1 MSERD
6 ELFNNQENK
15 EEKAQE
21 QTTTEEKGKS
31 TKEETK
37 NSTQE
42 TEDTQADN
50 NDEEA
55 SEEAQSQVQQSLI
68 EAKQELLKNER
79 VRNIVNNINNVVKK
93 IQTITHAIT
102 STIIGIGLFII
113 SPVGL
118 IIESLLIT
126 VLVISS
132 GVQVYGPNNM
142 VNDKVSTEAPN
153 VDFISGSEREHAI
166 GLYFA
171 NNGVNPSASA
181 YLAKAYGDN
190 HYINTTLDE
199 KCNTECLIKMVRNNE
214 ISNLAIGGYQV
225 SDTDQWKDASALL
238 MKAFK
243 SNKQWY
249 DSSIQLK
256 AMMDVVNALGHTE
269 GSTLFTL
276 DSTDTSGA
284 KTAVRSE
291 TDYDIAELV
300 KYIEENRSVGKM
312 LGSGLGKSRVN
323 GGKASDTSGFGDAS
337 YNDNKAKV
345 DGTGTYNPADGTIW
359 TDTRFEPHVARRQ
372 IGLPDSIA
380 PYAIDPTKVGLMWSD
395 EASWYLRCWDY
406 ANCTD
411 FASNMAARLW
421 SKDGQPAEN
430 VMGNGGQVTSF
441 WQQKGVPKVSTPS
454 VGEVFSVDYAP
465 GLAGHTG
472 IVSHIF
478 EDGTMLIIEQNVAGW
493 SGAENGSPRTWN
505 WRIIPASEWQSGRWS
520 FTSFHSSGWTLKVG
534 YVK

>member
-6 ELFNNQENK
+6 ELLNYQETENK
-15 EEKAQE
+15 ETTQE
-21 QTTTEEKGKS
+21 QNTSEELETTKEQDNTEEQ
-31 TKEETK
+31 TEE
-37 NSTQE
+37 QE
-42 TEDTQADN
+42 SQIQENVDKQR
-50 NDEEA
+50 
-55 SEEAQSQVQQSLI
+55 QSKVNEKVQG
-68 EAKQELLKNER
+68 
-79 VRNIVNNINNVVKK
+79 IVDGINNAVKR
-93 IQTITHAIT
+93 IQMIGHMILSIIT
-102 STIIGIGLFII
+102 GIVLFLI

-118 IIESLLIT
+118 IIEALLIT
-126 VLVISS
+126 ILVVSS
-132 GVQVYGPNNM
+132 GAQVYGPNNM
-142 VNDKVSTEAPN
+142 QNDKVSTEAPD

-181 YLAKAYGDN
+181 YLAKSFQDN
-190 HYINTTLDE
+190 HYINTTLDSN
-199 KCNTECLIKMVRNNE
+199 CNTECLIKMIQNNE
-214 ISNLAIGGYQV
+214 ISNLSIGGYQAT
-225 SDTDQWKDASALL
+225 DTEQWKDASNVV
-238 MKAFK
+238 MKAYK
-243 SNKQWY
+243 ANKQWY
-249 DSSIQLK
+249 NSSIQLK

-269 GSTLFTL
+269 GSKLFTL
-276 DSTDTSGA
+276 DSEDISGA

-291 TDYDIAELV
+291 EDYDLTELV
-300 KYIEENRSVGKM
+300 KYINDNRSIGKM

-337 YNDNKAKV
+337 YNDGTVKV
-345 DGTGTYNPADGTIW
+345 DGTGTYNPADGSIW

-380 PYAIDPTKVGLMWSD
+380 PYAIDPTKVGLLWSD
-395 EASWYLRCWDY
+395 EASWYLKCYDW

-411 FASNMAARLW
+411 FSANIAARLW

-441 WQQKGVPKVSTPS
+441 WQKKGIPKIDIPKA
-454 VGEVFSVDYAP
+454 GNIFSVEYGP

-472 IVSHIF
+472 CVSHVF
-478 EDGTMLIIEQNVAGW
+478 EDGTILIIEQNVAGW

-505 WRIIPASEWQSGRWS
+505 WRILRPEEWQGKYT
-520 FTSFHSSGWTLKVG
+520 FTDFAAAGYTLKIG

>member
-6 ELFNNQENK
+6 EVLNHQEEENK
-15 EEKAQE
+15 EVTQE
-21 QTTTEEKGKS
+21 QNTSEELENKKEQDTTEEQES
-31 TKEETK
+31 QEQEEI
-37 NSTQE
+37 QE
-42 TEDTQADN
+42 NVDKQRQNKINEK
-50 NDEEA
+50 
-55 SEEAQSQVQQSLI
+55 VQGL
-68 EAKQELLKNER
+68 
-79 VRNIVNNINNVVKK
+79 VNNINNAVKK
-93 IQTITHAIT
+93 IQMIVHAILN
-102 STIIGIGLFII
+102 TIIGIGLFLI

-118 IIESLLIT
+118 IVEALLIT

-132 GVQVYGPNNM
+132 GAQVYGPNNM
-142 VNDKVSTEAPN
+142 QNDKVSTEAPD

-181 YLAKAYGDN
+181 YLAKSFKDN
-190 HYINTTLDE
+190 HYINTTLDSN
-199 KCNTECLIKMVRNNE
+199 CNTECLIKMIQNNE
-214 ISNLAIGGYQV
+214 ISNLSIGGYQAT
-225 SDTDQWKDASALL
+225 DTEQWKDASNVV
-238 MKAFK
+238 MKAYK
-243 SNKQWY
+243 ANKQWY
-249 DSSIQLK
+249 NSSIQLK

-269 GSTLFTL
+269 GSKLFTL
-276 DSTDTSGA
+276 DSEDISGA

-291 TDYDIAELV
+291 EDYDLTELV
-300 KYIEENRSVGKM
+300 KYINDNRSVGKM

-337 YNDNKAKV
+337 YNDGTVKV
-345 DGTGTYNPADGTIW
+345 DGTGTYNPADGAIW

-380 PYAIDPTKVGLMWSD
+380 PYAIDPTKVGLLWSD
-395 EASWYLRCWDY
+395 EASWYLRCYDY

-411 FASNMAARLW
+411 FSSNMAARLW

-441 WQQKGVPKVSTPS
+441 WEKKGIPKVNVPS
-454 VGEVFSVDYAP
+454 AGAVFSVEYGP

-472 IVSHIF
+472 IVSHVF
-478 EDGTMLIIEQNVAGW
+478 EDGTILIIEQNVAGW

-505 WRIIPASEWQSGRWS
+505 WRILRPEEWQGKYT
-520 FTSFHSSGWTLKVG
+520 FTDFAAAGYTLKIG

>member
-6 ELFNNQENK
+6 ELLNYQETENK
-15 EEKAQE
+15 ETTQE
-21 QTTTEEKGKS
+21 QNTSEELETTKEQDNTEEQ
-31 TKEETK
+31 TEE
-37 NSTQE
+37 QE
-42 TEDTQADN
+42 SQIQENVDKQR
-50 NDEEA
+50 
-55 SEEAQSQVQQSLI
+55 QSKVNEKVQG
-68 EAKQELLKNER
+68 
-79 VRNIVNNINNVVKK
+79 IVDGINNAVKR
-93 IQTITHAIT
+93 IQMIGHMILSIIT
-102 STIIGIGLFII
+102 GIVLFLI

-118 IIESLLIT
+118 IIEALLIT
-126 VLVISS
+126 ILVVSS
-132 GVQVYGPNNM
+132 GAQVYGPNNM
-142 VNDKVSTEAPN
+142 QNDKVSTEAPD

-181 YLAKAYGDN
+181 YLAKSFKDN
-190 HYINTTLDE
+190 HYINTTLDSN
-199 KCNTECLIKMVRNNE
+199 CNTECLIKMIQNNE
-214 ISNLAIGGYQV
+214 ISNLSIGGYQAT
-225 SDTDQWKDASALL
+225 DTEQWKDASNVV
-238 MKAFK
+238 MKAYK
-243 SNKQWY
+243 ANKQWY
-249 DSSIQLK
+249 NSSIQLK

-269 GSTLFTL
+269 GSKLFTL
-276 DSTDTSGA
+276 DSEDISGA

-291 TDYDIAELV
+291 EDYDLTELV
-300 KYIEENRSVGKM
+300 KYINDNRSIGKM

-337 YNDNKAKV
+337 YNDGTVKV
-345 DGTGTYNPADGTIW
+345 DGTGTYNPADGSIW

-380 PYAIDPTKVGLMWSD
+380 PYAIDPTKVGLLWSD
-395 EASWYLRCWDY
+395 EASWYLKCYDW

-411 FASNMAARLW
+411 FSANIAARLW

-441 WQQKGVPKVSTPS
+441 WQKKGIPKIDIPKA
-454 VGEVFSVDYAP
+454 GNIFSVEYGP

-472 IVSHIF
+472 CVSHVF
-478 EDGTMLIIEQNVAGW
+478 EDGTILIIEQNVAGW

-505 WRIIPASEWQSGRWS
+505 WRILRPEEWQGKYT
-520 FTSFHSSGWTLKVG
+520 FTDFAAAGYTLKIG

>member
-6 ELFNNQENK
+6 ELLNYQEQEEITKEQKETTQEQNTSETTQEPNDTEEQESQEQQEEIQENVDK
-15 EEKAQE
+15 QRQSKVNEK
-21 QTTTEEKGKS
+21 
-31 TKEETK
+31 
-37 NSTQE
+37 
-42 TEDTQADN
+42 
-50 NDEEA
+50 
-55 SEEAQSQVQQSLI
+55 VQGL
-68 EAKQELLKNER
+68 
-79 VRNIVNNINNVVKK
+79 VNNINNAVKR
-93 IQTITHAIT
+93 IQMIGHMIL
-102 STIIGIGLFII
+102 STIIGIGLFLI
-113 SPVGL
+113 SPIGL
-118 IIESLLIT
+118 IIEALLIT

-132 GVQVYGPNNM
+132 GTQVYGPNNM
-142 VNDKVSTEAPN
+142 QNDKVSTEAPD

-181 YLAKAYGDN
+181 YLAKSFKDN
-190 HYINTTLDE
+190 HYINTTLDSN
-199 KCNTECLIKMVRNNE
+199 CNTECLIKMIQNSE
-214 ISNLAIGGYQV
+214 ISNLSIGGYQAT
-225 SDTDQWKDASALL
+225 DTEQWKDATNIV
-238 MKAFK
+238 MKAYK
-243 SNKQWY
+243 ANKQWY
-249 DSSIQLK
+249 NSSIQLK

-269 GSTLFTL
+269 GSKLFTL
-276 DSTDTSGA
+276 DSEDISGA

-291 TDYDIAELV
+291 EDYDLTELV
-300 KYIEENRSVGKM
+300 KYINDNRSVGKM

-337 YNDNKAKV
+337 YNDGTVKV
-345 DGTGTYNPADGTIW
+345 DGTGTYNPADGAIW

-380 PYAIDPTKVGLMWSD
+380 PYAIDPTKVGLLWSD
-395 EASWYLRCWDY
+395 EASWVLRCYDY

-411 FASNMAARLW
+411 YSSNMAYRLW

-441 WQQKGVPKVSTPS
+441 WEKKGVPKINVPKR
-454 VGEVFSVDYAP
+454 GNVFSVEYGP

-472 IVSHIF
+472 IVSHVF
-478 EDGTMLIIEQNVAGW
+478 EDGTMLIAEQNVAGW

-520 FTSFHSSGWTLKVG
+520 FTDFEAAGYQLKIG

>member
-6 ELFNNQENK
+6 ELLNYQE
-15 EEKAQE
+15 
-21 QTTTEEKGKS
+21 
-31 TKEETK
+31 KEETTK
-37 NSTQE
+37 EQKETTQE
-42 TEDTQADN
+42 QNTLEATREQNNTEEQESQEQQ
-50 NDEEA
+50 EEIQ
-55 SEEAQSQVQQSLI
+55 ENVDKQRQNKINEKVQGL
-68 EAKQELLKNER
+68 
-79 VRNIVNNINNVVKK
+79 VNNINNAVKR
-93 IQTITHAIT
+93 IQMIVHAIL
-102 STIIGIGLFII
+102 STIIGIGLFLI

-118 IIESLLIT
+118 IIEALLIT

-132 GVQVYGPNNM
+132 GAQVYGPNNM
-142 VNDKVSTEAPN
+142 QNDKVSTEAPD

-171 NNGVNPSASA
+171 NNGVNLSASA
-181 YLAKAYGDN
+181 YLAKSFKDN
-190 HYINTTLDE
+190 HYINTTLDS
-199 KCNTECLIKMVRNNE
+199 KCDTECLVKMIQNNE
-214 ISNLAIGGYQV
+214 ISNLSIGGYQAT
-225 SDTDQWKDASALL
+225 DTEQWKDATNIV
-238 MKAFK
+238 MKAYK
-243 SNKQWY
+243 ANKQWY
-249 DSSIQLK
+249 NSAIQLK

-269 GSTLFTL
+269 GSKLFTL
-276 DSTDTSGA
+276 DSEDISGA

-291 TDYDIAELV
+291 EDYDLTELV
-300 KYIEENRSVGKM
+300 KYINDNRSVGKM

-337 YNDNKAKV
+337 YNDGTVKV
-345 DGTGTYNPADGTIW
+345 DGTGTYNPADGSIW

-380 PYAIDPTKVGLMWSD
+380 PYAIDPTKVGLLWSD
-395 EASWYLRCWDY
+395 EASWYLKCFDW

-411 FASNMAARLW
+411 FSANIAARLW

-430 VMGNGGQVTSF
+430 VMGNGGQVTSH
-441 WQQKGVPKVSTPS
+441 WQQKGVPKVNTPKR
-454 VGEVFSVDYAP
+454 GNVFSVEYGP

-472 IVSHIF
+472 IVSHVF

-520 FTSFHSSGWTLKVG
+520 FTDFEAAGYQLKIG

>member
-6 ELFNNQENK
+6 EILKDKENQTPADQTEQTPIEEVPQQK
-15 EEKAQE
+15 EEEHQQE
-21 QTTTEEKGKS
+21 E
-31 TKEETK
+31 
-37 NSTQE
+37 
-42 TEDTQADN
+42 
-50 NDEEA
+50 
-55 SEEAQSQVQQSLI
+55 VQQPEQPNTDI
-68 EAKQELLKNER
+68 QKQVNQITDELMQDEFISNVVNR
-79 VRNIVNNINNVVKK
+79 VNNVVKK
-93 IQTITHAIT
+93 IQHVVHTITHVLMSIVT
-102 STIIGIGLFII
+102 FLI

-118 IIESLLIT
+118 IGEGLLI
-126 VLVISS
+126 VLLVVSS
-132 GVQVYGPNNM
+132 ALQVYGPNTM
-142 VNDKVSTEAPN
+142 TNDKLSTEAPN
-153 VDFISGSEREHAI
+153 VDFIKGEEREHAI

-190 HYINTTLDE
+190 HYSNITIPDD
-199 KCNTECLIKMVRNNE
+199 CNTSCLVTKLKNGE
-214 ISNLAIGGYQV
+214 LTGLSIGGYQAT
-225 SDTDQWKDASALL
+225 DTDQWKDASALVL
-238 MKAFK
+238 RAYKA
-243 SNKQWY
+243 NKQWY
-249 DSSIQLK
+249 DSSVQLK

-269 GSTLFTL
+269 GATLFTL
-276 DSTDTSGA
+276 DSTDISGA

-291 TDYDIAELV
+291 TDYDIAELT

-323 GGKASDTSGFGDAS
+323 GGKASDTSGFGNAS
-337 YNDNKAKV
+337 YNDDTVKV
-345 DGTGTYNPADGTIW
+345 DGTGTYNPADGAIW

-380 PYAIDPTKVGLMWSD
+380 PYAIDPTKVGLLWSD
-395 EASWYLRCWDY
+395 EASWSLRCYDY

-411 FASNMAARLW
+411 GTANLIYRMW

-441 WQQKGVPKVSTPS
+441 WQQKGVPKVNTPS
-454 VGEVFSVDYAP
+454 AGNIFSVEYGP

-472 IVSHIF
+472 VVSHVF
-478 EDGTMLIIEQNVAGW
+478 EDGTMLIWEQNVAGW

-505 WRIIPASEWQSGRWS
+505 WRILRPEEWQGRYT
-520 FTSFHSSGWTLKVG
+520 FTDFRSAGYTLKIG

>member
-6 ELFNNQENK
+6 ELLNHQEQEETTKEQKETTQEQNTSETTQEPNDTEEQESQEQEVQENVDK
-15 EEKAQE
+15 QRQNKINEK
-21 QTTTEEKGKS
+21 
-31 TKEETK
+31 
-37 NSTQE
+37 
-42 TEDTQADN
+42 
-50 NDEEA
+50 
-55 SEEAQSQVQQSLI
+55 VQGL
-68 EAKQELLKNER
+68 
-79 VRNIVNNINNVVKK
+79 VNNINNVVKR
-93 IQTITHAIT
+93 IQMIGHMIL
-102 STIIGIGLFII
+102 STIIGIGLFLI
-113 SPVGL
+113 SPIGL
-118 IIESLLIT
+118 IIEALLIA

-142 VNDKVSTEAPN
+142 QNDKVSTEAPD
-153 VDFISGSEREHAI
+153 VDFISGSEREYAI

-181 YLAKAYGDN
+181 YLAKSFKDN
-190 HYINTTLDE
+190 HYINMTLDS
-199 KCNTECLIKMVRNNE
+199 KCDTECLVKMIQNNE
-214 ISNLAIGGYQV
+214 ISNLSIGGYQAT
-225 SDTDQWKDASALL
+225 DTEQWKDASDIV
-238 MKAFK
+238 MKAYK
-243 SNKQWY
+243 ANKQWY
-249 DSSIQLK
+249 NSAIQLK
-256 AMMDVVNALGHTE
+256 AMMDVVNKLGHTE
-269 GSTLFTL
+269 GSKLFTL
-276 DSTDTSGA
+276 DSEDISGA

-291 TDYDIAELV
+291 EDYDLTELV
-300 KYIEENRSVGKM
+300 KYINNNRSVGKM

-345 DGTGTYNPADGTIW
+345 DGTGTYNPADGSIW

-395 EASWYLRCWDY
+395 EASWILKCYDF

-411 FASNMAARLW
+411 GTANFAYRLW

-441 WQQKGVPKVSTPS
+441 WQKKGVPKINVPKR
-454 VGEVFSVDYAP
+454 GNVFSVEYGP

-472 IVSHIF
+472 IVSHVF
-478 EDGTMLIIEQNVAGW
+478 EDGTMLIWEQNVAGW

-505 WRIIPASEWQSGRWS
+505 WRIIPTSEWQSGRWS
-520 FTSFHSSGWTLKVG
+520 FTDFEAAGYQLKIG

>member
-6 ELFNNQENK
+6 ELLNYQETENK
-15 EEKAQE
+15 ETTQE
-21 QTTTEEKGKS
+21 QNTSEELETTKEQDTTEEQ
-31 TKEETK
+31 TEE
-37 NSTQE
+37 QE
-42 TEDTQADN
+42 SQIQENVDRQR
-50 NDEEA
+50 
-55 SEEAQSQVQQSLI
+55 QSKVNEKVQG
-68 EAKQELLKNER
+68 
-79 VRNIVNNINNVVKK
+79 IVDGINNAVKR
-93 IQTITHAIT
+93 IQMIGHMILSIIT
-102 STIIGIGLFII
+102 GIVLFLI

-118 IIESLLIT
+118 IIEALLIT
-126 VLVISS
+126 ILVVSS
-132 GVQVYGPNNM
+132 GAQVYGPNNM
-142 VNDKVSTEAPN
+142 QNDKVSTEAPD

-181 YLAKAYGDN
+181 YLAKSFKDN
-190 HYINTTLDE
+190 HYINTTLDSN
-199 KCNTECLIKMVRNNE
+199 CNTECLIKMIRNNE
-214 ISNLAIGGYQV
+214 ISNLSIGGYQAT
-225 SDTDQWKDASALL
+225 DTEQWKDASALL
-238 MKAFK
+238 MKAFRA
-243 SNKQWY
+243 NKQWY
-249 DSSIQLK
+249 NSSIQLK

-269 GSTLFTL
+269 GSKLFTL
-276 DSTDTSGA
+276 DSEDISGA

-291 TDYDIAELV
+291 EDYDLTELV
-300 KYIEENRSVGKM
+300 KYINDNRSVGKM

-337 YNDNKAKV
+337 YNDGTVKV
-345 DGTGTYNPADGTIW
+345 DGTGTYNPADGAIW

-380 PYAIDPTKVGLMWSD
+380 PYAIDPTKVGLLWSD
-395 EASWYLRCWDY
+395 EASWYLRCYDY

-411 FASNMAARLW
+411 GAANLAYRMW

-454 VGEVFSVDYAP
+454 VGEVFSVEYGP

-472 IVSHIF
+472 IVSHVF
-478 EDGTMLIIEQNVAGW
+478 EDGTMLIWEQNVAGW
-493 SGAENGSPRTWN
+493 SGAENNSPRTWN

-520 FTSFHSSGWTLKVG
+520 FTSFHSSGWTLKIG

>member
-6 ELFNNQENK
+6 ELLNYQETENK
-15 EEKAQE
+15 ETTQE
-21 QTTTEEKGKS
+21 QNTSEELETTKEQDTTEE
-31 TKEETK
+31 
-37 NSTQE
+37 
-42 TEDTQADN
+42 
-50 NDEEA
+50 
-55 SEEAQSQVQQSLI
+55 QSQEQESQIQENVDRQRQSKVNEKVQG
-68 EAKQELLKNER
+68 
-79 VRNIVNNINNVVKK
+79 IVDGINNAVKR
-93 IQTITHAIT
+93 IQMIGHMILSIIT
-102 STIIGIGLFII
+102 GIVLFLI
-113 SPVGL
+113 SPIGL
-118 IIESLLIT
+118 IIEALLIT

-132 GVQVYGPNNM
+132 GAQVYGPNNM
-142 VNDKVSTEAPN
+142 QNDKVSTEAPD

-181 YLAKAYGDN
+181 YLAKSFKDN
-190 HYINTTLDE
+190 HYINTTLDSN
-199 KCNTECLIKMVRNNE
+199 CNTECLIKMIRNNE
-214 ISNLAIGGYQV
+214 ISNLSIGGYQAT
-225 SDTDQWKDASALL
+225 DTEQWKDASNVV
-238 MKAFK
+238 MKAYK
-243 SNKQWY
+243 ANKQWY
-249 DSSIQLK
+249 NSSIQLK

-269 GSTLFTL
+269 GSKLFTL
-276 DSTDTSGA
+276 DSEDISGA

-291 TDYDIAELV
+291 EDYDLTELV
-300 KYIEENRSVGKM
+300 KYINDNRSVGKM

-337 YNDNKAKV
+337 YNDGTVKV
-345 DGTGTYNPADGTIW
+345 DGTGTYNPADGAIW

-380 PYAIDPTKVGLMWSD
+380 PYAIDPTKVGLLWSD
-395 EASWYLRCWDY
+395 EASWYLRCYDY

-411 FASNMAARLW
+411 FSANIAARLW

-441 WQQKGVPKVSTPS
+441 WQKKGIPKIDTPKA
-454 VGEVFSVDYAP
+454 GNIFSVEYGP

-472 IVSHIF
+472 CVSHVF

-505 WRIIPASEWQSGRWS
+505 WRILRPEEWQGKYT
-520 FTSFHSSGWTLKVG
+520 FTDFAAAGYTLKIG

>member
-6 ELFNNQENK
+6 ELLNHQEQEETTKEQKETTLEQNTSETTQEQNNAEEQESQEQQEEIQENVDK
-15 EEKAQE
+15 QRQSKVNEK
-21 QTTTEEKGKS
+21 
-31 TKEETK
+31 
-37 NSTQE
+37 
-42 TEDTQADN
+42 
-50 NDEEA
+50 
-55 SEEAQSQVQQSLI
+55 VQGL
-68 EAKQELLKNER
+68 
-79 VRNIVNNINNVVKK
+79 VNNINNAVKR
-93 IQTITHAIT
+93 IQMIGHMVL
-102 STIIGIGLFII
+102 STIIGIGLFLI
-113 SPVGL
+113 SPIGL
-118 IIESLLIT
+118 IIEALLII

-132 GVQVYGPNNM
+132 GAQVYGPNNM
-142 VNDKVSTEAPN
+142 QNDKVSTEAPD

-181 YLAKAYGDN
+181 YLAKSFKDN
-190 HYINTTLDE
+190 HYINTTLDSN
-199 KCNTECLIKMVRNNE
+199 CNTECLIKMIQNNE
-214 ISNLAIGGYQV
+214 ISNLSIGGYQAT
-225 SDTDQWKDASALL
+225 DTEQWKDASNIV
-238 MKAFK
+238 MKAYK
-243 SNKQWY
+243 ANKQWY
-249 DSSIQLK
+249 NSSIQLK

-269 GSTLFTL
+269 GSKLFTL
-276 DSTDTSGA
+276 DSEDISGA

-291 TDYDIAELV
+291 EDYDLTELV
-300 KYIEENRSVGKM
+300 KYINDNRSVGKM

-337 YNDNKAKV
+337 YNDGTVKV
-345 DGTGTYNPADGTIW
+345 DGTGTYNPADGSIW

-380 PYAIDPTKVGLMWSD
+380 PYAIDPTKVGLLWSD
-395 EASWYLRCWDY
+395 EASWYLKCFDW

-411 FASNMAARLW
+411 FSANIAARLW

-430 VMGNGGQVTSF
+430 VMGNGGQVTSH
-441 WQQKGVPKVSTPS
+441 WQQKGVPKVNTPKR
-454 VGEVFSVDYAP
+454 GNVFSVEYGP

-472 IVSHIF
+472 IVSHVF

-520 FTSFHSSGWTLKVG
+520 FTDFEAAGYQLKIG

>member
-6 ELFNNQENK
+6 ELLNYQETENK
-15 EEKAQE
+15 ETTQE
-21 QTTTEEKGKS
+21 QNTSEELETTKEQDTTKEQTEE
-31 TKEETK
+31 
-37 NSTQE
+37 QE
-42 TEDTQADN
+42 SQIQENVDRQR
-50 NDEEA
+50 
-55 SEEAQSQVQQSLI
+55 QSKVNEKVQG
-68 EAKQELLKNER
+68 
-79 VRNIVNNINNVVKK
+79 IVDGINNAVKK
-93 IQTITHAIT
+93 IQMIGHMIL
-102 STIIGIGLFII
+102 STIMGIVLFLI
-113 SPVGL
+113 SPIGL
-118 IIESLLIT
+118 IIEALLIT
-126 VLVISS
+126 VLVVSS
-132 GVQVYGPNNM
+132 GTQVYGPNNM
-142 VNDKVSTEAPN
+142 INDKVSTEAPD

-181 YLAKAYGDN
+181 YLAKSFKDN
-190 HYINTTLDE
+190 HYINTTLDSN
-199 KCNTECLIKMVRNNE
+199 CNTECLIKMIRNNE
-214 ISNLAIGGYQV
+214 ISNLSIGGYQAT
-225 SDTDQWKDASALL
+225 DTEQWKDASNVV
-238 MKAFK
+238 MKAYK
-243 SNKQWY
+243 ANKQWY
-249 DSSIQLK
+249 NSSIQLK

-269 GSTLFTL
+269 GSKLFTL
-276 DSTDTSGA
+276 DSEDISGA

-291 TDYDIAELV
+291 EDYDLTELV
-300 KYIEENRSVGKM
+300 KYINDNRSVGKM

-337 YNDNKAKV
+337 YNDGTVKV
-345 DGTGTYNPADGTIW
+345 DGTGTYNPADGSIW

-380 PYAIDPTKVGLMWSD
+380 PYAIDPTKVGLLWSD
-395 EASWYLRCWDY
+395 EASWVLRCYDY

-411 FASNMAARLW
+411 GVANMAYRLW

-441 WQQKGVPKVSTPS
+441 WQKKGVPKVNTPKR
-454 VGEVFSVDYAP
+454 GNVFSVDYAP

-472 IVSHIF
+472 IVSHVF
-478 EDGTMLIIEQNVAGW
+478 EDGTMLIWEQNVAGW

-520 FTSFHSSGWTLKVG
+520 FTDFEAAGYQLKIG

>member
-6 ELFNNQENK
+6 ELLNYQETENK
-15 EEKAQE
+15 ETTQE
-21 QTTTEEKGKS
+21 QNTSEELETTKEQDTTEEQ
-31 TKEETK
+31 TEE
-37 NSTQE
+37 QE
-42 TEDTQADN
+42 SQIQENIDKQR
-50 NDEEA
+50 
-55 SEEAQSQVQQSLI
+55 QSKVNEKVQGL
-68 EAKQELLKNER
+68 
-79 VRNIVNNINNVVKK
+79 VNNINNAVKR
-93 IQTITHAIT
+93 IQMIGHMIL
-102 STIIGIGLFII
+102 STIIGIGLFLI

-118 IIESLLIT
+118 IIEALLIT

-132 GVQVYGPNNM
+132 GTQVYGPNNM
-142 VNDKVSTEAPN
+142 QNDKVSTEAPD

-181 YLAKAYGDN
+181 YLAKSFKDN
-190 HYINTTLDE
+190 HYINTTLDSN
-199 KCNTECLIKMVRNNE
+199 CNTECLIKMIRNNE
-214 ISNLAIGGYQV
+214 ISNLSIGGYQAT
-225 SDTDQWKDASALL
+225 DTEQWKDASALL

-243 SNKQWY
+243 ANKQWY
-249 DSSIQLK
+249 NSSIQLK

-269 GSTLFTL
+269 GSKLFTL
-276 DSTDTSGA
+276 DSEDISGA

-291 TDYDIAELV
+291 EDYDLTELV
-300 KYIEENRSVGKM
+300 KYINDNRSVGKM

-345 DGTGTYNPADGTIW
+345 DGTGTYNPADGAIW

-380 PYAIDPTKVGLMWSD
+380 PYAIDPTKVGLLWSD
-395 EASWYLRCWDY
+395 EASWYLRCYDY

-411 FASNMAARLW
+411 FSSNMAARLW

-441 WQQKGVPKVSTPS
+441 WQQKGVPKVNTPKR
-454 VGEVFSVDYAP
+454 GNVFSVEYGP

-472 IVSHIF
+472 IVSHVF

-505 WRIIPASEWQSGRWS
+505 WRIIPTSEWQSGRWS
-520 FTSFHSSGWTLKVG
+520 FTDFEAAGYQLKIG

>member
-6 ELFNNQENK
+6 ELLNYQETENK
-15 EEKAQE
+15 ETTQE
-21 QTTTEEKGKS
+21 QNTSEELETTKEQDTTEEQ
-31 TKEETK
+31 TEE
-37 NSTQE
+37 QE
-42 TEDTQADN
+42 SQIQENVDRQR
-50 NDEEA
+50 
-55 SEEAQSQVQQSLI
+55 QSKVNEKVQG
-68 EAKQELLKNER
+68 
-79 VRNIVNNINNVVKK
+79 IVDGINNAVKR
-93 IQTITHAIT
+93 IQMIGHMILSIIT
-102 STIIGIGLFII
+102 GIVLFLI

-118 IIESLLIT
+118 IIEALLIT
-126 VLVISS
+126 ILVVSS
-132 GVQVYGPNNM
+132 GAQVYGPNNM
-142 VNDKVSTEAPN
+142 QNDKVSTEAPD

-181 YLAKAYGDN
+181 YLAKSFKDN
-190 HYINTTLDE
+190 HYINTTLDSN
-199 KCNTECLIKMVRNNE
+199 CNTECLIKMIRNNE
-214 ISNLAIGGYQV
+214 ISNLSIGGYQAT
-225 SDTDQWKDASALL
+225 DTEQWKDASALL

-243 SNKQWY
+243 ANKQWY
-249 DSSIQLK
+249 NSSIQLK

-269 GSTLFTL
+269 GSKLFTL
-276 DSTDTSGA
+276 DSEDISGA

-291 TDYDIAELV
+291 EDYDLTELV
-300 KYIEENRSVGKM
+300 KYINDNRSVGKM

-337 YNDNKAKV
+337 YNDGTVKV
-345 DGTGTYNPADGTIW
+345 DGTGTYNPADGAIW

-380 PYAIDPTKVGLMWSD
+380 PYAIDPTKVGLLWSD
-395 EASWYLRCWDY
+395 EASWYLRCYDY

-411 FASNMAARLW
+411 FSSNMAARLW

-441 WQQKGVPKVSTPS
+441 WEKKGIPKVNVPS
-454 VGEVFSVDYAP
+454 AGAVFSVEYGP

-472 IVSHIF
+472 IVSHVF
-478 EDGTMLIIEQNVAGW
+478 EDGTILIIEQNVAGW

-505 WRIIPASEWQSGRWS
+505 WRILRPEEWQGKYT
-520 FTSFHSSGWTLKVG
+520 FTDFRSAGYTLKIG

>member
-6 ELFNNQENK
+6 ELLNYQEKNETTKQQEETTQEQDTSETTQEQNNTEEQETQEQEEIQENVDK
-15 EEKAQE
+15 QRQNKVNEK
-21 QTTTEEKGKS
+21 
-31 TKEETK
+31 
-37 NSTQE
+37 
-42 TEDTQADN
+42 
-50 NDEEA
+50 
-55 SEEAQSQVQQSLI
+55 VQGL
-68 EAKQELLKNER
+68 
-79 VRNIVNNINNVVKK
+79 VNNINNAVKR
-93 IQTITHAIT
+93 IQMIGHMIL
-102 STIIGIGLFII
+102 STIIGIGLFLI
-113 SPVGL
+113 SPIGL
-118 IIESLLIT
+118 IIEALLIT

-132 GVQVYGPNNM
+132 GAQVYGPNSM
-142 VNDKVSTEAPN
+142 QNDKVSIEAPD

-181 YLAKAYGDN
+181 YLAKSFKDN
-190 HYINTTLDE
+190 HYINMTLDS
-199 KCNTECLIKMVRNNE
+199 KCDTECLIKMIRNNE
-214 ISNLAIGGYQV
+214 ISNLSIGGYQAT
-225 SDTDQWKDASALL
+225 DTEQWKDATNIV
-238 MKAFK
+238 MKAYK
-243 SNKQWY
+243 ANKQWY
-249 DSSIQLK
+249 NSSIQLK

-269 GSTLFTL
+269 GSKLFTL
-276 DSTDTSGA
+276 DSEDISGA

-291 TDYDIAELV
+291 EDYDLTELV
-300 KYIEENRSVGKM
+300 KYINDNRSVGKM

-395 EASWYLRCWDY
+395 EASWILRCYDY

-411 FASNMAARLW
+411 YASNMAYRLW

-441 WQQKGVPKVSTPS
+441 WQQKGVPKITIPKR
-454 VGEVFSVDYAP
+454 GNVFSVDYAP

-472 IVSHIF
+472 IVSHVF
-478 EDGTMLIIEQNVAGW
+478 EDGTMLIAEQNVAGW

-520 FTSFHSSGWTLKVG
+520 FTDFEAAGYQLKIG

>member
-6 ELFNNQENK
+6 ELLNYQETENK
-15 EEKAQE
+15 ETTQE
-21 QTTTEEKGKS
+21 QNTSEELETTKEQDTTEKQTEEQESQIQENVDRQRQSKVNEK
-31 TKEETK
+31 
-37 NSTQE
+37 
-42 TEDTQADN
+42 
-50 NDEEA
+50 
-55 SEEAQSQVQQSLI
+55 VQG
-68 EAKQELLKNER
+68 
-79 VRNIVNNINNVVKK
+79 IVDGINNTVKK
-93 IQTITHAIT
+93 IQMIGHMILSIIT
-102 STIIGIGLFII
+102 GIVLFLI

-118 IIESLLIT
+118 IIEALLIT
-126 VLVISS
+126 ILVVSS
-132 GVQVYGPNNM
+132 GAQVYGPNNM
-142 VNDKVSTEAPN
+142 INDKVSTEAPD

-181 YLAKAYGDN
+181 YLAKSFKDN
-190 HYINTTLDE
+190 HYINTTLDSN
-199 KCNTECLIKMVRNNE
+199 CNTECLIKMIRNNE
-214 ISNLAIGGYQV
+214 ISNLSIGGYQAT
-225 SDTDQWKDASALL
+225 DTEQWKDASNVV
-238 MKAFK
+238 MKAYK
-243 SNKQWY
+243 ANKQWY
-249 DSSIQLK
+249 NSSIQLK

-269 GSTLFTL
+269 GSKLFTL
-276 DSTDTSGA
+276 DSEDISGA

-291 TDYDIAELV
+291 EDYDLTELV
-300 KYIEENRSVGKM
+300 KYINDNRSVGKM

-345 DGTGTYNPADGTIW
+345 DGTGTYNPADGSIW

-380 PYAIDPTKVGLMWSD
+380 PYAIDPTKVGLLWSD
-395 EASWYLRCWDY
+395 EASWILKCYDF

-411 FASNMAARLW
+411 GAANMAYRLW

-441 WQQKGVPKVSTPS
+441 WQKKGVPKINVPKR
-454 VGEVFSVDYAP
+454 GNVFSVDYAP

-472 IVSHIF
+472 IVSHVF
-478 EDGTMLIIEQNVAGW
+478 EDGTMLIWEQNVAGW

-520 FTSFHSSGWTLKVG
+520 FTDFEAAGYQLKIG

>member
-6 ELFNNQENK
+6 ELLNYQETENK
-15 EEKAQE
+15 ETTQE
-21 QTTTEEKGKS
+21 QNTSEELETTKEQDTTEEQ
-31 TKEETK
+31 TEE
-37 NSTQE
+37 QE
-42 TEDTQADN
+42 SQIQENVDRQR
-50 NDEEA
+50 
-55 SEEAQSQVQQSLI
+55 QSKVNEKVQG
-68 EAKQELLKNER
+68 
-79 VRNIVNNINNVVKK
+79 IVDGINNAVKR
-93 IQTITHAIT
+93 IQMIGHMIL
-102 STIIGIGLFII
+102 SIIMGIVLFLI

-118 IIESLLIT
+118 IIEALLIT
-126 VLVISS
+126 ILVVSS
-132 GVQVYGPNNM
+132 GAQVYGPNNM
-142 VNDKVSTEAPN
+142 QNDKVSTEAPD

-181 YLAKAYGDN
+181 YLAKSFKDN
-190 HYINTTLDE
+190 HYINTTLDSN
-199 KCNTECLIKMVRNNE
+199 CNTECLIKMIQNNE
-214 ISNLAIGGYQV
+214 ISNLSIGGYQAT
-225 SDTDQWKDASALL
+225 DTEQWKDASNVV
-238 MKAFK
+238 MKAYK
-243 SNKQWY
+243 ANKQWY
-249 DSSIQLK
+249 NSSIQLK

-269 GSTLFTL
+269 GSKLFTL
-276 DSTDTSGA
+276 DSEDISGA

-291 TDYDIAELV
+291 EDYDLTELV
-300 KYIEENRSVGKM
+300 KYINDNRSVGKM

-337 YNDNKAKV
+337 YNDGTVKV
-345 DGTGTYNPADGTIW
+345 DGTGTYNPADGAIW

-380 PYAIDPTKVGLMWSD
+380 PYAIDPTKVGLLWSD
-395 EASWYLRCWDY
+395 EASWYLRCYDY

-411 FASNMAARLW
+411 FSANIAARLW

-430 VMGNGGQVTSF
+430 VMGNGGQVTSH
-441 WQQKGVPKVSTPS
+441 WQQKGVPKVNTPKR
-454 VGEVFSVDYAP
+454 GNVFSVEYGP

-472 IVSHIF
+472 IVSHVF

-505 WRIIPASEWQSGRWS
+505 WRIIPTSEWQSGRWS
-520 FTSFHSSGWTLKVG
+520 FTDFEAAGYQLKIG